1 MPSDRPRPSKERL
14 RDSPRG
20 AFAATPVGP
29 ASDQCHVF
37 TLKDNKIDPA
47 AANPQ
52 SATIQANPVAGCV
65 FLSSGTIETG
75 EATFVVC
82 CVKDTQG
89 QCANCTATV
98 TLQVIDTGG
107 AGGAVQVVAK
117 RVVRVV
123 CVKT

>member
-1 MPSDRPRPSKERL
+1 VPSDRSRQSRQDL

-20 AFAATPVGP
+20 TSEATPVGP

-37 TLKDNKIDPA
+37 TLKDNKVDPA

-52 SATIQANPVAGCV
+52 SAAILANPAAGCV
-65 FLSSGTIETG
+65 FLSSGTIEKG

-117 RVVRVV
+117 RVVRLV
-123 CVKT
+123 CVKN